1 MKRGKEI
8 SSDKKVINLMGNLMN
23 EVFSISNVFIMFI
36 FKKKWFIHFS

>member
-8 SSDKKVINLMGNLMN
+8 ISDKKVMGNLMN

-36 FKKKWFIHFS
+36 